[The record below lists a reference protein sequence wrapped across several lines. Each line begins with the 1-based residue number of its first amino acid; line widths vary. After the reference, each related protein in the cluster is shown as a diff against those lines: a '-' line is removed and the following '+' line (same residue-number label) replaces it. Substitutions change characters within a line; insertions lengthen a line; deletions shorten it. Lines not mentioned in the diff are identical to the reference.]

1 MKKTLILL
9 SIALLAIIGYGN
21 YISNQQ
27 KTQPTIE
34 QDQVTS
40 QAQVQTSIYYSD
52 NTANYTTD
60 ITVDSTVLSVLKTIA
75 SDYQFEI
82 EIQSFDFGDLVQG
95 INGFLASDEKA
106 WIYYVNGQA
115 GDIGAD
121 QKPVLSEDQIEWK
134 YEDIIY

>member
-1 MKKTLILL
+1 
-9 SIALLAIIGYGN
+9 
-21 YISNQQ
+21 
-27 KTQPTIE
+27 
-34 QDQVTS
+34 
-40 QAQVQTSIYYSD
+40 
-52 NTANYTTD
+52 
-60 ITVDSTVLSVLKTIA
+60 LSVLKTIA